1 MKSLQVILTLLFTL
15 SLPVCFGFYLPG
27 VAPHDYEAGEA
38 VTLNVNS
45 LTPSSTQQIKSV
57 ISYDYYNEKFHFCK
71 PADGIEKQAE
81 SIGSIIFGDR
91 IFNSPLKVCTNSGRY
106 HKKLISFVI
115 VKNATRPNV
124 SRNLSN

>member
-1 MKSLQVILTLLFTL
+1 MKSLQVIPTLLLTL
-15 SLPVCFGFYLPG
+15 SLPFCFGFYLPG

-71 PADGIEKQAE
+71 PVDGIEKQAE

-91 IFNSPLKVCTNSGRY
+91 IFNSPLKVRNNRERE
-106 HKKLISFVI
+106 KKG
-115 VKNATRPNV
+115 KV
-124 SRNLSN
+124 SQKKAYQYIK